1 MLTIGARSI
10 PGHWTK
16 GQRSTLKLEAGTGLG
31 GSGKTGLSSYR
42 KEQGKPVK

>member
-1 MLTIGARSI
+1 MQAIGARFI

-16 GQRSTLKLEAGTGLG
+16 GQRSTLKLEAGTGLS

-42 KEQGKPVK
+42 KEHGKPVK